1 MNQQVFYQAIAPFE
15 AARKLSMLPSDHPAS
30 RLHGHSFKAK
40 LRTSLPGDWASF
52 QGAEIDDLQMLL
64 EKTTKPFD
72 YAYLNDVM
80 TIPTDENLARW
91 IRENINLSV
100 ESIGVQSTQN
110 QGVDID
116 HEGHAHLWYR
126 FQFEAAH
133 CLPNVPE
140 GHQCGRMHGHSF
152 EVILHAQQPRND
164 SDIGVDYDWLAKTW
178 QPIQDQLNHSCL
190 NDIEGLENPTSE
202 MIAKWIWGN
211 LYNRIPCLSWVSVY
225 ETRTGG
231 CHYDGSDFRIW
242 KQQRFEAATM
252 LGHAPTSDPRQRLH
266 GHSYIARLHLTSP
279 LDQVMGWTVDYGDV
293 KSVFTPIYKQL
304 DHHDLSQIDGT
315 ANSDALTIANWVRN
329 RLSNVMPQLDRFD
342 LYQKPGCGCIL
353 NWGAMAPALP
363 V

>member
-15 AARKLSMLPSDHPAS
+15 AARKLSMLPSDHPAP

-293 KSVFTPIYKQL
+293 KSVFAPIYKQL